1 MRYYNSLHYK
11 LFIHSF
17 AKRAGNREN
26 EIKRETNSENKVLA
40 GVEKEE

>member
-1 MRYYNSLHYK
+1 MRHYNSLRCK

-17 AKRAGNREN
+17 AKRAGNRKN
-26 EIKRETNSENKVLA
+26 EIKRETNSEDEVLA